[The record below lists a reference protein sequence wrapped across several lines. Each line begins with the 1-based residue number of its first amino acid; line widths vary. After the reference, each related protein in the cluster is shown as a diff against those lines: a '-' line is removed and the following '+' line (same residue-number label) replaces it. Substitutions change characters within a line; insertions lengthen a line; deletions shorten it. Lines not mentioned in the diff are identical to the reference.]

1 MRMAYLLSV
10 YLHIL
15 AALIWLGGM
24 LFLGLVGAPVLRA
37 IEPTALRQRL
47 FNDLGLRFR
56 TVGWIAILVLVI
68 TGVTNLYFKGWIN
81 LLGTTTFWR
90 SDAGS
95 TLAIKLG
102 AVLVMLLISAIHD
115 FRLGPAA
122 GRLEAGSAEAIA
134 FRVRAARL
142 ARLNALVG
150 LILLLAAV
158 RLARG
163 I

>member
-1 MRMAYLLSV
+1 MF
-10 YLHIL
+10 
-15 AALIWLGGM
+15 
-24 LFLGLVGAPVLRA
+24 FLGLDGAPVLRA

-47 FNDLGLRFR
+47 FNDLGIRFR
-56 TVGWIAILVLVI
+56 TIGWISILVLVI
-68 TGVTNLYFKGWIN
+68 TGVTNLYFKGWIS
-81 LLGTTTFWR
+81 LLGTSAFWR

-95 TLAIKLG
+95 TLAVKLG
-102 AVLVMLLISAIHD
+102 AVLVMVIISALHD

-122 GRLEAGSAEAIA
+122 GRVEAGTAEAVA
-134 FRVRAARL
+134 LRVRAARL